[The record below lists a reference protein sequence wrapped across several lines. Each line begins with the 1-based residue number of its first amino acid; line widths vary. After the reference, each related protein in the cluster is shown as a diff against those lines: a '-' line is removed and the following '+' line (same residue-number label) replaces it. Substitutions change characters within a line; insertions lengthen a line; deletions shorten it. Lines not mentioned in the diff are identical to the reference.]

1 MNKNSTA
8 PVPGPTY
15 IPQGTAIPVAVPAI
29 KRQVHS
35 FRKRP
40 LDIGSNRNM
49 KRVADI
55 SGALLLI
62 ILLLSWL
69 YPLLAVLI
77 KLSSKGPVLFR
88 QKRNKKGGS
97 FYCLKFRTMHLNKE
111 ADLQAAIEN
120 DPRITKLGRFLRVSH
135 LDELPQLI
143 NVLAGDMSLVGPRP
157 YMISDHENY
166 SNQVPGFTDRLFV
179 KPGLTGLAQ
188 ASGHFGCLADAHAM
202 KERLDFDLE
211 YIYHW
216 SPWMDIR
223 ILYRTLLLPFSGHQS

>member
-1 MNKNSTA
+1 MNKNSTT
-8 PVPGPTY
+8 PVPGPPYT
-15 IPQGTAIPVAVPAI
+15 PHGMAIPVVVPAL
-29 KRQVHS
+29 KWQVHS
-35 FRKRP
+35 SRKRP
-40 LDIGSNRNM
+40 LDIDSNRII

-55 SGALLLI
+55 SGAFLLI
-62 ILLLSWL
+62 LFLLSWL

-77 KLSSKGPVLFR
+77 RLTSKGPVLFR
-88 QKRNKKGGS
+88 QKRNKKNGS
-97 FYCLKFRTMHLNKE
+97 FYCLKFRTMYLNEK
-111 ADLQAAIEN
+111 ADLQAATEN
-120 DPRITKLGRFLRVSH
+120 DPRITRLGRFLRVSH

-166 SNQVPGFTDRLFV
+166 SNLVPGFQDRLSV

-202 KERLDFDLE
+202 KERLDFDME

-223 ILYRTLLLPFSGHQS
+223 ILYRTLLLSFSGHQS